1 MSSTQKINTTELR
14 TLYRDTQLE
23 VLRLKEFIRKTRAT
37 SEVNESLRLLEI
49 FENNLKLELVER
61 GEDI

>member
-37 SEVNESLRLLEI
+37 REVNESLRLLEI